1 MPKFTRALAAAV
13 LAAGALSAY
22 AGPDPLA
29 LPAHLLSSL
38 SGVAAAQAPTDP
50 AAPAAGAPAGEAAAP
65 AGDAAAAPADPAAA
79 PADPAAAPADPAA
92 APAAEGEKA
101 AAQDTASAAA
111 AAAEGAEG
119 AEGAEEDEE
128 EESPW
133 STGLMMS
140 MFALTL
146 GGFSAVL
153 GIWVDRDKS
162 RPARN
167 AWVMSVL
174 ILLACAVGASQGYLD
189 AVGAIQGKADLN
201 RMLGMVVEIAK
212 GTNDVELAKLLV
224 DQGVLD
230 KATQDEI
237 AKAKEEADKA
247 AAEAAAAEG
256 AEGAEGEAGAE
267 GAEGEAAPAEGEA
280 APAEGAPAAGDAAP
294 TPAEGAPAPAPQ

>member
-1 MPKFTRALAAAV
+1 
-13 LAAGALSAY
+13 
-22 AGPDPLA
+22 
-29 LPAHLLSSL
+29 
-38 SGVAAAQAPTDP
+38 
-50 AAPAAGAPAGEAAAP
+50 
-65 AGDAAAAPADPAAA
+65 
-79 PADPAAAPADPAA
+79 
-92 APAAEGEKA
+92 
-101 AAQDTASAAA
+101 
-111 AAAEGAEG
+111 
-119 AEGAEEDEE
+119 
-128 EESPW
+128 
-133 STGLMMS
+133 MS
-140 MFALTL
+140 MFALAL

-247 AAEAAAAEG
+247 AAAAPAEAAAAAPAEG
-256 AEGAEGEAGAE
+256 AEGAEGEAT
-267 GAEGEAAPAEGEA
+267 PAEGEA
-280 APAEGAPAAGDAAP
+280 APADGEGAPAEGEAAP

>member
-1 MPKFTRALAAAV
+1 AA
-13 LAAGALSAY
+13 
-22 AGPDPLA
+22 
-29 LPAHLLSSL
+29 PAD
-38 SGVAAAQAPTDP
+38 G
-50 AAPAAGAPAGEAAAP
+50 AAPAA
-65 AGDAAAAPADPAAA
+65 
-79 PADPAAAPADPAA
+79 
-92 APAAEGEKA
+92 GEKA

-111 AAAEGAEG
+111 AAAAAEGAEG
-119 AEGAEEDEE
+119 AEGAAEEEEE

-133 STGLMMS
+133 SAGLKMS

-247 AAEAAAAEG
+247 AAEAAAA
-256 AEGAEGEAGAE
+256 APAEGEA

-280 APAEGAPAAGDAAP
+280 APAEGEAAPAEGEAAP

>member
-1 MPKFTRALAAAV
+1 MPNFTRALAAAV
-13 LAAGALSAY
+13 LAAGALSVH
-22 AGPDPLA
+22 AGLDPLA

-38 SGVAAAQAPTDP
+38 SGVAAAQAPADPAAAP
-50 AAPAAGAPAGEAAAP
+50 AAPAADAAPP
-65 AGDAAAAPADPAAA
+65 AGDPAAAPADPAAA

-92 APAAEGEKA
+92 APADGAAPAAGEKA

-111 AAAEGAEG
+111 AAAAAEG
-119 AEGAEEDEE
+119 AEGAAEEEEE

-133 STGLMMS
+133 STGLKMS
-140 MFALTL
+140 MFALAL

-247 AAEAAAAEG
+247 AAEAAAA
-256 AEGAEGEAGAE
+256 APAE
-267 GAEGEAAPAEGEA
+267 GAEGEAAPADGEA
-280 APAEGAPAAGDAAP
+280 APADGEAAPADGEAAP